1 MANVVGDRYQITIDK
16 RVRTELGIRPGDRAI
31 ERVEDGRLV
40 VTFMPAPHSESLL
53 GVFRRPGAPRVADWD
68 EVKDRAWRARTAEVL
83 NSDDEAPGRE

>member
-16 RVRTELGIRPGDRAI
+16 RVRVQLGIRPGDRAI

-53 GVFRRPGAPRVADWD
+53 GVFRRPGVPPISDWD
-68 EVKDRAWRARTAEVL
+68 ELKDRAWRARTGEVMD
-83 NSDDEAPGRE
+83 SDDAPRHRG